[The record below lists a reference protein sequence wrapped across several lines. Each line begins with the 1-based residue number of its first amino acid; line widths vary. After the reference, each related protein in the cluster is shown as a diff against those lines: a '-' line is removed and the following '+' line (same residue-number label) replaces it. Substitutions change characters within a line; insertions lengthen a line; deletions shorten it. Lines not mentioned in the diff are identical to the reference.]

1 MEMFPLENCEIISII
16 NMKGGVGKTALSVG
30 ISSYLSED
38 KNKRVLLIDS
48 DPQFNATQAFLN
60 PDEYLKIQSK
70 KTIFQLFKP
79 QASINESFVMPKKND
94 LITSINP
101 NLDILCGDLNLVL
114 VNKSNDYSLVKRLK
128 RFISKNDLKQSY
140 DYIIID
146 CPPTLTTYTDS
157 ALLSSDYY
165 LIPNRIDRYSTI
177 GMNSLNKAVQD
188 LIDEEDLKLECL
200 GLVYTMVDN
209 TLTSKQKEVKKE
221 LESTSIVK
229 NMYVFKSSTSFVK
242 DIQVGKQGPIA
253 IKYSKSKKDISDIV
267 EELEGLLATKH
278 KEC

>member
-16 NMKGGVGKTALSVG
+16 NMKGGVGKTSLSVG

-38 KNKRVLLIDS
+38 KDKRVLLIDS
-48 DPQFNATQAFLN
+48 DPQFNATQAFIN

-128 RFISKNDLKQSY
+128 KFISKNDLKQYY

-221 LESTSIVK
+221 LESSSTVK

-253 IKYSKSKKDISDIV
+253 TKYSKSKKDISDIV

-278 KEC
+278 KEH